1 MFRGSFW
8 LLVTVIGGM
17 AIFETVREYW
27 YLSLIA
33 LVFIILL
40 VIYAEDIETKNTGPG
55 GARQKSQ
62 PQSTTSS
69 SAAAVETPKLTL
81 WLDQT
86 AEQLIETRGKPCAV
100 DYRISK
106 RRICEI
112 WKYEPT
118 PRGGYRLRVKLENDR
133 VVSWQYRG

>member
-27 YLSLIA
+27 YLFLIA

-40 VIYAEDIETKNTGPG
+40 VIYAEDPQAKNT

-62 PQSTTSS
+62 PQSTTAS

-112 WKYEPT
+112 WKYEPH
-118 PRGGYRLRVKLENDR
+118 RGGYRLRVTLENDR
-133 VVSWQYRG
+133 VVSWRYRG